1 MGFLGESAPPAS
13 CLGVPIGGGTRSPPE
28 FSGSRWLNP
37 KREFLSFSSNRGVV
51 QQEYEEEPPEIA
63 AIYEAELKELVQ
75 NELLHV
81 LTLELPLHA
90 C

>member
-1 MGFLGESAPPAS
+1 M
-13 CLGVPIGGGTRSPPE
+13 
-28 FSGSRWLNP
+28 
-37 KREFLSFSSNRGVV
+37 

-63 AIYEAELKELVQ
+63 AINEAELKELVR